1 MQPQHCVS
9 AQIGRDDPGVGYL
22 EPAKEHYVSA
32 ETGRNG
38 PGVRCLHENC
48 KIAERP
54 SFSTNFTVSWV
65 LGMGIK
71 TEFRPGV

>member
-22 EPAKEHYVSA
+22 EPATEHYVSA
-32 ETGRNG
+32 ETERNG
-38 PGVRCLHENC
+38 PGVRCAC
-48 KIAERP
+48 IKIAERP

-65 LGMGIK
+65 LGAGY
-71 TEFRPGV
+71 